1 MAEKGHP
8 LQFTPYEIRK
18 SAMEAHCNGSV
29 QWQCELG
36 FRVDLPDSAEFVVAY
51 GGDTVSHMN
60 REYLAVSRPSLLS
73 LAIMSFDFTREGRY
87 VIVC

>member
-1 MAEKGHP
+1 M
-8 LQFTPYEIRK
+8 K
-18 SAMEAHCNGSV
+18 SGNPQWNSALEAHCNGSV

-73 LAIMSFDFTREGRY
+73 LAIMSFE
-87 VIVC
+87 